1 MITKLILMF
10 IVGAFFGFS
19 ITGLGYLMWA
29 DYKAAKEDE
38 EFDNALRDMEQ
49 YYLAEYYQDGKEN
62 K

>member
-1 MITKLILMF
+1 MIFKLILMF

-19 ITGLGYLMWA
+19 ITGLGYLMWT
-29 DYKAAKEDE
+29 DYQDAKEDE

>member
-19 ITGLGYLMWA
+19 ITGLGYLMWT
-29 DYKAAKEDE
+29 DYQDAKEDE

-49 YYLAEYYQDGKEN
+49 YYIEEYYDSGKEN

>member
-19 ITGLGYLMWA
+19 ITGLVYLMWT
-29 DYKAAKEDE
+29 DYQATKEDE

>member
-1 MITKLILMF
+1 MITKLCTMF
-10 IVGAFFGFS
+10 LLGIVFGICVS
-19 ITGLGYLMWA
+19 VLAYMVWT
-29 DYKAAKEDE
+29 DYQTAKEDE

>member
-1 MITKLILMF
+1 MIGKLILMF

-19 ITGLGYLMWA
+19 ITGLIYLMWT
-29 DYKAAKEDE
+29 DYKATKEDE

>member
-19 ITGLGYLMWA
+19 ITSLGYLMWT
-29 DYKAAKEDE
+29 DYQAAKEDE